1 MTGVSSSSGAISTA
15 LPTNG
20 SETDSASVVSNADG
34 TVTITSPGGDV
45 VATLSDALPVVA
57 IPVAILPDAVEVALV
72 IPVENNLQDGASTN
86 SDVWSN
92 NIESAGDW
100 TAQKVETGKA
110 IIDIDSVYRLSIN
123 DVLAEVILE
132 NRETNVT
139 TRIWGNAQVA
149 VNGQD
154 VGQFWGT
161 SSFEL
166 ANGTLITAHTVVSP
180 DNSFAYMLDKLV
192 ITRDE
197 CGFVVTGI
205 SSETV
210 GDMDIA
216 LAANAA
222 VYDHTAPIETV
233 TEAPHTKSPASSSEA
248 TTATIEQPELESS
261 ETIDS
266 NNASEIEQITNMPA
280 APMLK
285 ENTKAIDAAKKSKID
300 AYDMDDDQRDGLVF
314 METAT
319 GWVDEWDDLGISA
332 EVLAQTMPGEIFGP
346 NSDIMSRSE
355 FGAVISRF
363 VSIMTTQSFIMQSA
377 SNNSSFQSQMR
388 DTAREQ
394 DRAASEKQASERAAR
409 ERIVLMNLIDS
420 GTASTNLLS
429 RYYATEQLQ
438 ALS

>member
-1 MTGVSSSSGAISTA
+1 MTGVSSSSGTINTA
-15 LPTNG
+15 LPTNANDAA
-20 SETDSASVVSNADG
+20 SPSVVSNEDG
-34 TVTITSPGGDV
+34 SVTITSPGGDV

-57 IPVAILPDAVEVALV
+57 IPVAVLPDAVEVALV
-72 IPVENNLQDGASTN
+72 IPVEHNSQDGSSTE
-86 SDVWSN
+86 SGVWSN
-92 NIESAGDW
+92 GIESAGDW

-149 VNGQD
+149 VNGED

-192 ITRDE
+192 VTKDE

-205 SSETV
+205 SSEVV

-222 VYDHTAPIETV
+222 VYDHATPIETV
-233 TEAPHTKSPASSSEA
+233 TEAPATQLPASSPEG
-248 TTATIEQPELESS
+248 TAASIEQLDLESS
-261 ETIDS
+261 ETVKSDNAAEIDRIA
-266 NNASEIEQITNMPA
+266 NTPA
-280 APMLK
+280 APALK
-285 ENTKAIDAAKKSKID
+285 EDTAAIDAAKKSKID

-314 METAT
+314 VETAT

-363 VSIMTTQSFIMQSA
+363 VSIMTTQSFMMQSA

-394 DRAASEKQASERAAR
+394 DRTASEKQASERAAR

-420 GTASTNLLS
+420 GTASANLLS